1 MLRDPGR
8 PCGGAYAGRDRSA
21 GSGLLRGRM
30 TAPLTDSAARG
41 ACSSSRTTRT
51 KTSPRTTS
59 RRCDP
64 PRGSGVPASTE
75 ITMNVRRPAQDR
87 QDRVVWRSVHMGFNA
102 SGIERTL
109 PLAARGLAPPR
120 ESPATVPGLKRA
132 QGALPAQT
140 SAVGSDFRH
149 RMTQLGHHRDGTV
162 AIVRLRP
169 ACVCGRAPAG
179 TQPPPPSPP
188 GGLPPR
194 AHGAVPPA
202 ISRS

>member
-149 RMTQLGHHRDGTV
+149 RMTQLGPTAREQWRSCVSGRHASVGG
-162 AIVRLRP
+162 RP
-169 ACVCGRAPAG
+169 RARSRR
-179 TQPPPPSPP
+179 PPPPRAACRRGPTGRSH
-188 GGLPPR
+188 PR
-194 AHGAVPPA
+194 
-202 ISRS
+202 